1 MPPKSKKQERFM
13 AAVANTPKFANKVGV
28 PQNVGAKFMKKKPKK
43 NYMGGG
49 MMKRYNTGG
58 KLEMVEK
65 DGKKVPF
72 YAADGK
78 GKMRA
83 GGKVMKYQKGREV
96 RFNEKE
102 LDIGSS
108 REMRPGEDPKR
119 AFARRI
125 DEAGGFDKMSPQSQK
140 EMLFDMQK
148 MSESDRQ
155 KRYQGRPARKPK
167 GMMGGGKVKK
177 GYKNGGKV
185 RGCGMAKQG
194 VRRAKMV
201 KMKGA

>member
-1 MPPKSKKQERFM
+1 MPPKSKKQKRFM
-13 AAVANTPKFANKVGV
+13 AAVANNPKFANKVGV

-65 DGKKVPF
+65 AGKKVPF

-83 GGKVMKYQKGREV
+83 GGKVMKYQKGRGV